1 MECVAKS
8 ANFLF
13 TCSLSIFFS
22 ETANITAFITN
33 PSTPSYAVQG
43 QSFTLEW
50 TYTLDGTVLFA
61 QFSIITR
68 SGSELLIGK
77 KFGLGVITLQ
87 PEYQAQ
93 FRAQATNT
101 RAELNILAV
110 QRSDET
116 TYKVT
121 VFPTGAG
128 SLVQSVF
135 VVVNCKY

>member
-1 MECVAKS
+1 M
-8 ANFLF
+8 
-13 TCSLSIFFS
+13 
-22 ETANITAFITN
+22 
-33 PSTPSYAVQG
+33 QG

-50 TYTLDGTVLFA
+50 TYTLDGTVAFA
-61 QFSIITR
+61 QFSIIK
-68 SGSELLIGK
+68 SNGSELLIGRK
-77 KFGLGVITLQ
+77 SGLGVITLQ

-93 FRAQATNT
+93 FRAQATNI

-121 VFPTGAG
+121 VVPTSGG
-128 SLVQSVF
+128 SLVQSVV